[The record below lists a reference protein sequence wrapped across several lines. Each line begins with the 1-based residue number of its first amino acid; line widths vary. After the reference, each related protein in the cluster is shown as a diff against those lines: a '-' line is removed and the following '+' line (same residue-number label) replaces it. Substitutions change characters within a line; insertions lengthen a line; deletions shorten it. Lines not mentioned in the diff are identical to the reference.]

1 MTREMAR
8 DHFGYG
14 HWEASYWFLGLEEG
28 KGRNEA
34 AANTLRAEAW
44 KELGKPDLSDCKDF
58 HDQIKDLTW
67 HQGKP
72 PLQPTWRPLIL
83 LLHSFLG
90 AATHNDILRVYQR
103 DLWGRVDRDTCVI
116 ELSGVAAKG
125 LHSPA
130 ERNQFQNER
139 IKHIRSMM
147 LKFEPKF
154 IVMYGDLKGK
164 AGQTFKEIAY
174 GDEAVNDNSKPSP
187 DEVVHLGPYRTIVAF
202 TPHPTS
208 YGRTNADWMT
218 LGKKLREK
226 VEEVRRCGP
235 GQN

>member
-1 MTREMAR
+1 LPFSTNVIC
-8 DHFGYG
+8 
-14 HWEASYWFLGLEEG
+14 ASIPQVL
-28 KGRNEA
+28 
-34 AANTLRAEAW
+34 
-44 KELGKPDLSDCKDF
+44 
-58 HDQIKDLTW
+58 
-67 HQGKP
+67 GKP

-139 IKHIRSMM
+139 IKLIRSMM

-154 IVMYGDLKGK
+154 IVMYGDLNGK
-164 AGQTFKEIAY
+164 AGQIFKEIAY
-174 GDEAVNDNSKPSP
+174 GDEAANDNSKPSP

-202 TPHPTS
+202 APHPTS
-208 YGRTNADWMT
+208 YGRTNADWMA
-218 LGKKLREK
+218 LGENYAKKSRKLDGADQGK
-226 VEEVRRCGP
+226 IDQGLSSQVTWIF
-235 GQN
+235 